1 MCIEIAVLLNSDGET
16 SSFNESGVIKVFSK
30 QESEWNK
37 TKEVLFNVEENINI
51 IYFRENI
58 LSIVNSLGNCKV
70 FVARYISGIAYNI
83 LDTMGF
89 SSWEIHGVPEK
100 FLDCLLEDE
109 KLYKANKVST
119 EKSSNTLST
128 PVQTSDEGFYYMNL
142 KELQSS
148 NSNLSTKQ
156 VLLPFLKNTVF
167 YELELL
173 CSHIPPWFESEF
185 KKMNLTTDIHELGQN
200 DYKIKIYHKECTINP

>member
-30 QESEWNK
+30 QEGEWNK
-37 TKEVLFNVEENINI
+37 TKEVLFNIEENINI
-51 IYFRENI
+51 MCFRENI
-58 LSIVNSLGNCKV
+58 VSIVNFLGNCKI

-100 FLDCLLEDE
+100 FLDSLLEDE
-109 KLYKANKVST
+109 KLYKLNKLST
-119 EKSSNTLST
+119 EKKFNSLAA
-128 PVQTSDEGFYYMNL
+128 PVQTSNEGFFYMNL
-142 KELQSS
+142 KELQNS

-156 VLLPFLKNTVF
+156 ALLPFLKNTAF

-173 CSHIPPWFESEF
+173 CSHIPPWFEAEF
-185 KKMNLTTDIHELGQN
+185 KKMNLTADIHELGHN
-200 DYKIKIYHKECTINP
+200 EYKINIYHKECTINS